1 LQRGERRKWL
11 EERMRE
17 CDEADAEAAE
27 SKLTRNMDGSKDVEA
42 VGQEELAV
50 GLGMAEKSSRYSHAH
65 QQHQHQHQHDPLNLL
80 AWDDTIRQAG
90 GWVVLEV
97 AGACGVLG
105 ALAVWAVRSWTVW
118 KGMSV
123 GMAGGGMGGV
133 GGAGVDMRSGGGGL
147 GWGFWAE

>member
-1 LQRGERRKWL
+1 
-11 EERMRE
+11 MRE

-27 SKLTRNMDGSKDVEA
+27 SKLNRGMDGSKDVEA
-42 VGQEELAV
+42 VGREERGV
-50 GLGMAEKSSRYSHAH
+50 YLGIAEKGLQHHQHAH
-65 QQHQHQHQHDPLNLL
+65 HQHQHQHDPLNLL

-118 KGMSV
+118 KGM
-123 GMAGGGMGGV
+123 GMSGGVGMGGV
-133 GGAGVDMRSGGGGL
+133 GVAGVDMRSGGGL